1 MAELGGHPTAPEAAQ
16 RPEVEEATP
25 DRPGQDA
32 PDDRGEDD
40 EDQRDVEDEVEDE
53 LDAAGRHARR
63 PLPSARRAA
72 SWAGDRTPAAAHG
85 LTVGGR
91 HLAVLGLLLAA
102 GLLLAGWSYLRAT
115 GGPDPGGAVVA
126 PRASG
131 GVAVAPTTAD
141 RSPAEGG
148 GRVAG
153 PAAEAGASGA
163 AQGTAGEVVVDVEGK
178 VRRPGIAV
186 LPAGS
191 RVADAL
197 EAAGGARPGTD
208 LQALNLARVLVDGE
222 QLLVGT
228 DPPVGVAAG
237 SLTGPS
243 APAVPGTAPP
253 GAATGAGPPA
263 ALVNLNTADQVALE
277 TLPGVGPVTA
287 VAILEWRTQHGA
299 FTSVD
304 ELLEVS
310 GIGDA
315 TLAEIA
321 PHVTL

>member
-1 MAELGGHPTAPEAAQ
+1 MAELGGRPAGVQAVDGDLEDEA
-16 RPEVEEATP
+16 
-25 DRPGQDA
+25 DDA
-32 PDDRGEDD
+32 D
-40 EDQRDVEDEVEDE
+40 DVEDGVEDGADR

-63 PLPSARRAA
+63 PLPTGQRAV
-72 SWAGDRTPAAAHG
+72 SWAGDRTPAAAYG
-85 LTVGGR
+85 LTLGGR

-131 GVAVAPTTAD
+131 GVPVAPTVAD
-141 RSPAEGG
+141 PSEGAGGPGSAAPAAEGG
-148 GRVAG
+148 
-153 PAAEAGASGA
+153 PPGA
-163 AQGTAGEVVVDVEGK
+163 AAATPAEVVVDVEGK

-186 LPAGS
+186 LPEGS

-208 LQALNLARVLVDGE
+208 LRALNLARVLVDGE
-222 QLLVGT
+222 QLLVGV

-243 APAVPGTAPP
+243 PPAVPGAVPP
-253 GAATGAGPPA
+253 AAVPGGASPA
-263 ALVNLNTADQVALE
+263 ALVNLNTADQATLE

-287 VAILEWRTQHGA
+287 AAILEWRTQHGA
-299 FTSVD
+299 FSSVD